1 MRDRLL
7 AFIGGDILVTIN
19 FIHTEEI
26 LRVMLLG
33 FIGGFVGLAGKEFY
47 HFVEQK
53 IKQWRK

>member
-1 MRDRLL
+1 MKDRIL
-7 AFIGGDILVTIN
+7 AFISGDILVTIN

-47 HFVEQK
+47 SFLQK
-53 IKQWRK
+53 KISKWRK

>member
-47 HFVEQK
+47 HFLERK
-53 IKQWRK
+53 IKGK